1 MDAET
6 LKGAMKYI
14 SNAMTENRDYLIEL
28 DQQNSDGDLGISM
41 SNGFNAVADFLVK
54 GEEKDLGKLFMKSS
68 AIFNEVAPSSLGTI
82 ISIWMMGIAK
92 SLKGKENITLE
103 EFADAVLAGIEN
115 IMVKAKSKPGEK
127 TILDAL
133 CPGAKVLKDNCDKEA
148 NVAFKLAFEAAAEGS
163 ESTKQMKSVHGRA
176 AYYGDKSIGV
186 LDGGSVVGK
195 LIFESLYMFFSD
207 EVCN

>member
-28 DQQNSDGDLGISM
+28 DQQNGDGDLGISM

-163 ESTKQMKSVHGRA
+163 EKYKANEV
-176 AYYGDKSIGV
+176 
-186 LDGGSVVGK
+186 GSW
-195 LIFESLYMFFSD
+195 
-207 EVCN
+207 